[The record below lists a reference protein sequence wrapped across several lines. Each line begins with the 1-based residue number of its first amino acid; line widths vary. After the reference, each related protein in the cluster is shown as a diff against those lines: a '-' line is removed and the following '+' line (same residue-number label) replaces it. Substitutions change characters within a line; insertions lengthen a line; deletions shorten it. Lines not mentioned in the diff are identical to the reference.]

1 MRPSRAC
8 ATPGGRRRTRPY
20 TVPAKRASYHGVKG
34 PDYRKKNA
42 RRIDFIFVRGNLRP
56 VSAEILRDKVDGLYP
71 SDHYFLMSDFIIQ

>member
-20 TVPAKRASYHGVKG
+20 TVPAKRAS
-34 PDYRKKNA
+34 PYRKKNA